1 MASMIEPDFN
11 RYALALIHEDRI
23 VFTSEKPGLE
33 PILECLD
40 ACRGHYRDCILHDRV
55 FGLAAARLM
64 APADLIRTVVT
75 RAVSRPALAYLEA
88 RGIDVQ
94 AEAVVAGILT
104 RDRSRVC
111 PGEVIAL
118 ETDDPDLFVRRIMGM
133 MGE

>member
-1 MASMIEPDFN
+1 MIAPDFT

-33 PILECLD
+33 PILECLE

-55 FGLAAARLM
+55 FGLAAARLI

-75 RAVSRPALAYLEA
+75 RAISRPALAYLEA
-88 RGIDVQ
+88 RGIEVRADVTV
-94 AEAVVAGILT
+94 EGILT

-118 ETDDPDLFVRRIMGM
+118 ETDDPDLFAKRIREM
-133 MGE
+133 MG